1 MDELVNTVQSMSKS
15 TNDIDIKLPIV
26 FPPPIYYV
34 LLTS

>member
-26 FPPPIYYV
+26 FDRMSRN
-34 LLTS
+34 T